1 MISNILF
8 LIIGLKLNMGLAFYI
23 LVTIKASIELVNIL
37 YKLGKEKERIELKHK
52 LNKSF
57 DKMIKSLEEELKE
70 IEKKKEEEKEKHP
83 EEEKA
88 EEKTEPKQEGNNGEE
103 NI

>member
-1 MISNILF
+1 MISSILF

-37 YKLGKEKERIELKHK
+37 YKLGKEREKIELKRK

-57 DKMIKSLEEELKE
+57 DKMIKSLEEDLEKIKE
-70 IEKKKEEEKEKHP
+70 KEEKEKHP
-83 EEEKA
+83 EEEKK
-88 EEKTEPKQEGNNGEE
+88 EETTNEQNQ
-103 NI
+103 

>member
-1 MISNILF
+1 MISSILF

-37 YKLGKEKERIELKHK
+37 YKLGKERERIELKRK

-57 DKMIKSLEEELKE
+57 DKMIKSLEEDLKE
-70 IEKKKEEEKEKHP
+70 IEKKEKEEKEK
-83 EEEKA
+83 A
-88 EEKTEPKQEGNNGEE
+88 EPKQEEATNEQNQ
-103 NI
+103 

>member
-1 MISNILF
+1 MISSILF

-37 YKLGKEKERIELKHK
+37 YKLGKERERIELKRK

-57 DKMIKSLEEELKE
+57 DKMIKSLEED
-70 IEKKKEEEKEKHP
+70 IEKIKEKEEKEK
-83 EEEKA
+83 A
-88 EEKTEPKQEGNNGEE
+88 EPKQEEATNEQN
-103 NI
+103 

>member
-1 MISNILF
+1 MISSILF

-37 YKLGKEKERIELKHK
+37 YKLGKEREKIELKRK

-57 DKMIKSLEEELKE
+57 DKMIKSLEEDLEKIKE
-70 IEKKKEEEKEKHP
+70 KEEKEK
-83 EEEKA
+83 A
-88 EEKTEPKQEGNNGEE
+88 EPKQEEATNEQN
-103 NI
+103 

>member
-1 MISNILF
+1 MISSILF

-37 YKLGKEKERIELKHK
+37 YKLAKERERIELKRE
-52 LNKSF
+52 LNKTF
-57 DKMIKSLEEELKE
+57 DKMIESLEEEIKK
-70 IEKKKEEEKEKHP
+70 IEKREKEEKHS
-83 EEEKA
+83 EEQKA
-88 EEKTEPKQEGNNGEE
+88 ETKQEENNGEE

>member
-1 MISNILF
+1 MISSILF

-37 YKLGKEKERIELKHK
+37 YKLGKERERIE

-57 DKMIKSLEEELKE
+57 DKMIKSLEEDLEKIKE
-70 IEKKKEEEKEKHP
+70 KEEKEK
-83 EEEKA
+83 A
-88 EEKTEPKQEGNNGEE
+88 EAKQEGNNGEE

>member
-1 MISNILF
+1 MISSILF

-57 DKMIKSLEEELKE
+57 DKMIKSLEKDLEKIKE
-70 IEKKKEEEKEKHP
+70 KEEKEK
-83 EEEKA
+83 A
-88 EEKTEPKQEGNNGEE
+88 EPKQEEATNEQN
-103 NI
+103 

>member
-1 MISNILF
+1 MISSILF

-37 YKLGKEKERIELKHK
+37 YKLGKEREKIELKHK

-57 DKMIKSLEEELKE
+57 DKMIKSLEEDLEKIKE
-70 IEKKKEEEKEKHP
+70 KEEKEK
-83 EEEKA
+83 A
-88 EEKTEPKQEGNNGEE
+88 EAKQEEATNEQNQ
-103 NI
+103 

>member
-1 MISNILF
+1 MISSILF

-23 LVTIKASIELVNIL
+23 LVTLKASIELVNIL
-37 YKLGKEKERIELKHK
+37 YKLGKEKERIELKQK

-57 DKMIKSLEEELKE
+57 DKMIKSLEEDLEKTKE
-70 IEKKKEEEKEKHP
+70 KEEKEKHP

-88 EEKTEPKQEGNNGEE
+88 EPKQEEATNEQNQ
-103 NI
+103 

>member
-1 MISNILF
+1 MISSILF

-37 YKLGKEKERIELKHK
+37 YKLGKERERIELKHK

-57 DKMIKSLEEELKE
+57 DKMIKSLEEDLEKIKE
-70 IEKKKEEEKEKHP
+70 KEEKEKHP

-88 EEKTEPKQEGNNGEE
+88 EAKQEEATNEQNQ
-103 NI
+103 